1 MRTTSTTCSATSAPS
16 TVKGP
21 CRVFDRAVVVIPAH
35 NEADHLPSCV
45 KAVLTA
51 AACLPLPVAVVV
63 VLDGCDDGSAALAG
77 QFGSDVHFV
86 TIDARNVGAARA
98 AGFSYA
104 RTLCEQ
110 AVLDDSRIWYATTD
124 ADSVVDPDWLLRQT
138 GADTDMVLGVVR
150 IATWREFPAAAA
162 RRYLAAYRSKTHPD
176 GNGHGHVHGA
186 NMGFRA
192 DSYWRVGGFAALA
205 SDEDV
210 DLVARF
216 ESAGLRIVRDT
227 QLSVVTSRRRLGRAP
242 GGFAAHLRSMLTH
255 ARAEPA

>member
-1 MRTTSTTCSATSAPS
+1 MRTTSTTCSATSVRR
-16 TVKGP
+16 TVTGSG
-21 CRVFDRAVVVIPAH
+21 RVFDRAVVVIPAH
-35 NEADHLPSCV
+35 NEADNLASSV
-45 KAVLTA
+45 KAVLAA
-51 AACLPLPVAVVV
+51 AACLPVPVTVIV

-86 TIDARNVGAARA
+86 AIDARNVGAARA
-98 AGFSYA
+98 VGFSYA

-110 AVLDDSRIWYATTD
+110 AALDDPRIWYATTD
-124 ADSVVDPDWLLRQT
+124 ADSVVDTDWLLRET

-150 IATWREFPAAAA
+150 ITTWREFPAAAA
-162 RRYLAAYRSKTHPD
+162 RRYLAAYQSNSRRDS
-176 GNGHGHVHGA
+176 HGHAHGA

-216 ESAGLRIVRDT
+216 ESAGLRIVRDA
-227 QLSVVTSRRRLGRAP
+227 QLSVATSRRQVGRAP
-242 GGFAAHLRSMLTH
+242 DGFAAHLRSLL
-255 ARAEPA
+255 ARGRAEPA

>member
-1 MRTTSTTCSATSAPS
+1 MRTSSTICSATSARSAPS
-16 TVKGP
+16 GP
-21 CRVFDRAVVVIPAH
+21 GRVFDRAVVVIPAH
-35 NEADHLPSCV
+35 NEADRIPSSV

-51 AACLPLPVAVVV
+51 AACLPLPVVVVV
-63 VLDGCDDGSAALAG
+63 VLDGCDDDSAALAG

-86 TIDARNVGAARA
+86 AIDAHNVGAARA
-98 AGFSYA
+98 VGFSYA

-110 AVLDDSRIWYATTD
+110 AALDDARIWYATTD
-124 ADSVVDPDWLLRQT
+124 ADSVVDADWLLRQT
-138 GADTDMVLGVVR
+138 GAATDMVLGVVR

-162 RRYLAAYRSKTHPD
+162 RRYLAAYRSKFRPD
-176 GNGHGHVHGA
+176 GHGHVHGA

-205 SDEDV
+205 SGEDV

-216 ESAGLRIVRDT
+216 EAAGLRIVRDA
-227 QLSVVTSRRRLGRAP
+227 QLSVLTSRRQVGRAP
-242 GGFAAHLRSMLTH
+242 DGFAAHLRSLVAR

>member
-1 MRTTSTTCSATSAPS
+1 
-16 TVKGP
+16 
-21 CRVFDRAVVVIPAH
+21 VVVIPAH
-35 NEADHLPSCV
+35 NEADHLPLSV

-51 AACLPLPVAVVV
+51 AACLPLPVTVIV

-86 TIDARNVGAARA
+86 AIDARNVGAARA
-98 AGFSYA
+98 VGFSYA
-104 RTLCEQ
+104 RTLYEQ

-124 ADSVVDPDWLLRQT
+124 ADSVVDADWLLRQT
-138 GADTDMVLGVVR
+138 DADTDMVLGVVR

-162 RRYLAAYRSKTHPD
+162 RRYLAAYRSKTRPD

-192 DSYWRVGGFAALA
+192 DSYWRVGGFAAQA

-216 ESAGLRIVRDT
+216 ESAGLRIVRDAH
-227 QLSVVTSRRRLGRAP
+227 LSVTTSRRQLGRVP
-242 GGFAAHLRSMLTH
+242 DGFAAHLRSLVAR

>member
-1 MRTTSTTCSATSAPS
+1 MDPAESSIGRWSSSPPTTKRTTLTS
-16 TVKGP
+16 
-21 CRVFDRAVVVIPAH
+21 
-35 NEADHLPSCV
+35 V

-51 AACLPLPVAVVV
+51 AACLPLPVAVIV

-86 TIDARNVGAARA
+86 AIDTRNVGAARA
-98 AGFSYA
+98 VGFSYA

-162 RRYLAAYRSKTHPD
+162 RRYLAAARSNSNPD
-176 GNGHGHVHGA
+176 GHGHVHGA

-216 ESAGLRIVRDT
+216 ESAGLRIVRDA
-227 QLSVVTSRRRLGRAP
+227 QLSVVTSRRQLGRAP
-242 GGFAAHLRSMLTH
+242 DGFAAHLRSLLAH
-255 ARAEPA
+255 ARAERA